1 MKKSKTLLRFAVI
14 TLAALLLVISC
25 AAFSACGKDWTQG
38 EILEISEAYELG
50 YLDRED
56 VLDIAYCFNDGNFG
70 NEEFISDDYKPKRK
84 NPDILTE
91 DVEALVREA
100 EGTSRGFENP
110 DIIIVRNYIGTYGDC
125 MAVTIGVLAWG
136 IPESYYYTLY
146 VDWIKFYAS
155 ITTYPKIWHVK

>member
-1 MKKSKTLLRFAVI
+1 MKKSKILFRFAVM

-56 VLDIAYCFNDGNFG
+56 VMDIAYCFNDGNFG

-91 DVEALVREA
+91 DVEARIREA
-100 EGTSRGFENP
+100 EIKNWEFENP
-110 DIIIVRNYIGTYGDC
+110 DILRVKNYIGTYGDC
-125 MAVTIGVLAWG
+125 IAVTMDILAWG
-136 IPESYYYTLY
+136 ISESYYYTLY
-146 VDWIKFYAS
+146 VDGIKFYAS
-155 ITTYPKIWHVK
+155 ITTYPKIWYVK